1 LTKTQRRFLT
11 PPSIIITFI
20 ISVLGMEYAQAE
32 TVVSSAISTA
42 GVVPTKASLPVTT
55 AKVDAKSPTQL
66 RSAPDETA
74 KLNAVPTIV
83 SSSCM
88 TCHGQQGITAPGV
101 MFPNLAGQWAF
112 YLRTQLY
119 DFKSHQRADPMA
131 AIMWGMVAPL
141 TDAQIHQVATYFS
154 NQVRNPGVSENPKLV
169 QAGKKIYKGGLL
181 KEDVPACMAC
191 HGPTGVGIPPLFPA
205 LAGQRQG
212 YVVNQ
217 LNYFKLG
224 TRTDDPDGVMRDIAK
239 NLTSQQIMELA
250 AYVRAL

>member
-1 LTKTQRRFLT
+1 MTKTQRRFLT

-42 GVVPTKASLPVTT
+42 GVVPTKASLPVTA
-55 AKVDAKSPTQL
+55 AKVDAKSSTQ
-66 RSAPDETA
+66 SDEAA

-154 NQVRNPGVSENPKLV
+154 NQVRNPGVSENLKRV
-169 QAGKKIYKGGLL
+169 EAGKKIYEGGLL

-224 TRTDDPDGVMRDIAK
+224 TRADDPDGVMRDIAK
-239 NLTSQQIMELA
+239 NLTSEQIMELA